1 MLNDSTAQL
10 EANKAVVRQFL
21 AVFSTGNLEGILM
34 GMHPDATWW
43 VSGTIEGISGSYTRE
58 QFGSLLRAV
67 KDVYKAG
74 ALRITPGEMT
84 AEGNRV
90 AVEAES
96 YGELKNGRTFSCRYH
111 FLFVV
116 VDGKIA
122 SAREYLDTK
131 HLFDV
136 FVAP

>member
-1 MLNDSTAQL
+1 MLNDASKQI

-21 AVFSTGNLEGILM
+21 AVFSVGDVDGVLLS
-34 GMHPDATWW
+34 MHPDATWW
-43 VSGTIEGISGSYTRE
+43 VSGTVERISGTYTRE
-58 QFGSLLRAV
+58 QFGALLRGV
-67 KDVYKAG
+67 KDAYKSG
-74 ALRITPGEMT
+74 ALRITPSEMT

-90 AVEAES
+90 AVEAEC
-96 YGELKNGRTFSCRYH
+96 YGELKNGRIYNCRYH
-111 FLFVV
+111 LLFVV

-122 SAREYLDTK
+122 LAREYLDTK